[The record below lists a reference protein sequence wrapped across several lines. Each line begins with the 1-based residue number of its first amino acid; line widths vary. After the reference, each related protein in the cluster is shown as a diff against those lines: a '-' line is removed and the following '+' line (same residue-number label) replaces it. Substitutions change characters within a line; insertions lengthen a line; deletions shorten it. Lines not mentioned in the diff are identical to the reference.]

1 MEISIETQLQKNN
14 GSKYIVSQNEESILK
29 KTGKNNFGLIKN
41 EIKPTENKSLE
52 NIENQN
58 KKIFLKN
65 ANYIY
70 LLGELYFYFWINIAI
85 LFLL

>member
-14 GSKYIVSQNEESILK
+14 GSKYIVLQNEESILK

-58 KKIFLKN
+58 KKNLPKK
-65 ANYIY
+65 
-70 LLGELYFYFWINIAI
+70 
-85 LFLL
+85 